1 MATAVAEDAGEAHAA
16 RAHELR
22 DSLAALRL
30 IVEGLRD
37 GVIHPATDAGILDQ
51 MMLHVRHLSD
61 LLDDELHARETRYGA
76 TIARP
81 VRIGAFLE

>member
-1 MATAVAEDAGEAHAA
+1 MFLTGLIDAATE
-16 RAHELR
+16 
-22 DSLAALRL
+22 
-30 IVEGLRD
+30 
-37 GVIHPATDAGILDQ
+37 TGILDQ